1 MKAPSLL
8 PSPALAEIDAHFR
21 AISSLQEIAS
31 GYMNVALGFHFA
43 LFRAGGWYNISTSTT
58 SVFIC
63 DNILRERKEKN
74 LVPKFGSGTFLSD
87 PKIFAVSDITHAEL
101 SRFATTIALPIYLI
115 G

>member
-1 MKAPSLL
+1 
-8 PSPALAEIDAHFR
+8 
-21 AISSLQEIAS
+21 
-31 GYMNVALGFHFA
+31 MNVALGFHFA

>member
-1 MKAPSLL
+1 MLCSELAGGTISLL
-8 PSPALAEIDAHFR
+8 V
-21 AISSLQEIAS
+21 LQAFS
-31 GYMNVALGFHFA
+31 FA
-43 LFRAGGWYNISTSTT
+43 TIFLEKG
-58 SVFIC
+58 
-63 DNILRERKEKN
+63 KKKN